1 MTELLQTCRIWRGE
15 CGEGVAEVDNRI
27 MRVQLM
33 LALHNSGSD
42 VQIRWSD
49 FENPA
54 RLRRIRDGLVAEDR
68 YTLALDV
75 STKCKME
82 CASVWADWARALVG
96 MGQYVLCRVIAF
108 ACFMC
113 GRRYEAAFEKL
124 RGWAKANGNAQ
135 KGAHIEWRFV
145 LYAFPCLTARPLL
158 CAAARRSSDDNKT
171 PHTDAFIDSLIV
183 LVEQAPPLSVEAIET
198 CIAGTNSM
206 VGAAPRSCFWFF
218 IRQFI
223 DPHALEL

>member
-1 MTELLQTCRIWRGE
+1 
-15 CGEGVAEVDNRI
+15 

-42 VQIRWSD
+42 VLIRWSD

-135 KGAHIEWRFV
+135 KGAHIEFRFV
-145 LYAFPCLTARPLL
+145 LCAVHCLTSFAQLPAALLTTTKRRTRMHSSILSLSSWSRRRRCRLRRLRLALLAR
-158 CAAARRSSDDNKT
+158 
-171 PHTDAFIDSLIV
+171 I
-183 LVEQAPPLSVEAIET
+183 Q
-198 CIAGTNSM
+198 
-206 VGAAPRSCFWFF
+206 W
-218 IRQFI
+218 
-223 DPHALEL
+223 